1 MRAAVIAFCLM
12 GITALTFAQSNQ
24 GSIAGTI
31 FDRLGRMVQ
40 SAPVEVKNTDTGA
53 KYVTASDRTGAYTLS
68 LPRGT
73 YSLSIEVAGRKYTQ
87 DSIVII
93 PEHPLRQDVTLAL
106 P

>member
-1 MRAAVIAFCLM
+1 MRAVLIAICLLAVA
-12 GITALTFAQSNQ
+12 AVTFAQSDH
-24 GSIAGTI
+24 GSLSGTI
-31 FDRLGRMVQ
+31 SDRLGRMVE

-53 KYVTASDRTGAYTLS
+53 KFVTESGSKGDYTLS

-87 DSIVII
+87 ESIIII
-93 PEHPLRQDVTLAL
+93 PEHPLHHDVTLAL

>member
-1 MRAAVIAFCLM
+1 MRAVVAFCLI
-12 GITALTFAQSNQ
+12 GITALSFAQSNQ

-40 SAPVEVKNTDTGA
+40 SAPVEVKNTDTGV
-53 KYVTASDRTGAYTLS
+53 KYVTESDGTGAYTLS

-73 YSLSIEVAGRKYTQ
+73 YSLSIEVAGRRYTQ
-87 DSIVII
+87 EAIVII
-93 PEHPLRQDVTLAL
+93 PEHPLRHDVTLAI

>member
-1 MRAAVIAFCLM
+1 MRTIVIAFCLTA
-12 GITALTFAQSNQ
+12 IAALTFAQSNQ

-40 SAPVEVKNTDTGA
+40 SAPVEVTNTDTGA
-53 KYVTASDRTGAYTLS
+53 RYATASDRTGAYILS

-87 DSIVII
+87 ESIVII
-93 PEHPLRQDVTLAL
+93 PEHPLRHDVTLAI